1 MDTGYVGSDPAI
13 FKASFIPALSNSPVP
28 YPDSIVSLVRQP
40 LPLMAGSN
48 LPHPARF
55 EASSRMKGEDMS
67 GIFARA
73 MTHLY
78 MQQTQQ
84 AKQYAEMSQSSPPS
98 TCDLRATL
106 QQIVSTPFCT
116 TPFLSRCDQTMDNMM
131 TPTNNL
137 NMYHKSPS
145 SYMVMTSKLHPQP
158 VLREQDTL
166 QLPESE
172 NEIYSLVP
180 STSFSEML
188 HAIEI
193 SETSSLPLKTSLTD
207 PNQSFT
213 KAVPPSNIRNQ
224 NFRAA
229 TIHSDA
235 SQCPNSPSKQDS
247 SVMSA
252 EDSDGDQK
260 LSSNNSTKKR
270 NCGHRKS
277 QQKRVVHVPFCEN
290 KQRGEAPLSDTW
302 AWRKYG
308 QKPIKGSPF
317 PRGYYRCS
325 SSKGCPARKQV
336 ERSRNDPSTVMV
348 TYTAEHNHPWPV
360 NKQSS
365 SSKEGNQDKSQAME
379 DANNQHHNAE
389 NLFSSIIN
397 SPNRVDQDQVVSSM
411 DPLEDGE
418 SFLLQRDVD
427 LCLSRTST
435 EGDDVFD
442 NLGELP
448 ELSAI
453 FSKGFVD
460 EYFDEEKFEQS
471 ELL

>member
-1 MDTGYVGSDPAI
+1 
-13 FKASFIPALSNSPVP
+13 
-28 YPDSIVSLVRQP
+28 
-40 LPLMAGSN
+40 MAGSN
-48 LPHPARF
+48 LPHPALF

-67 GIFARA
+67 GIFGRA

-78 MQQTQQ
+78 MQQTQHV
-84 AKQYAEMSQSSPPS
+84 KQYAEMSQSSPPS

-116 TPFLSRCDQTMDNMM
+116 TPFLSRCDQTTDNMM
-131 TPTNNL
+131 TQTNNL
-137 NMYHKSPS
+137 NMYRSSSS
-145 SYMVMTSKLHPQP
+145 SYMVMPSKLHLQP

-172 NEIYSLVP
+172 NEVHSLIP
-180 STSFSEML
+180 STSFSAEML
-188 HAIEI
+188 HAIEM
-193 SETSSLPLKTSLTD
+193 SETSCILPLKNSLTD

-213 KAVPPSNIRNQ
+213 KAVPAPSNFRNQ

-247 SVMSA
+247 SIMSA
-252 EDSDGDQK
+252 EDSDGDHR
-260 LSSNNSTKKR
+260 LSSNNSTKRR
-270 NCGHRKS
+270 NCGHRK
-277 QQKRVVHVPFCEN
+277 RVVYVPFCEN

-336 ERSRNDPSTVMV
+336 ERSRNDPSTFMV

-365 SSKEGNQDKSQAME
+365 SSKAGNQDKSQAME
-379 DANNQHHNAE
+379 DTNNQHLNAE

-418 SFLLQRDVD
+418 SFLLQRDVN

-435 EGDDVFD
+435 EEDDVFD

-453 FSKGFVD
+453 FSKDFAD
-460 EYFDEEKFEQS
+460 EYFDEEKFEHS